1 MKGIATERGLL
12 ELYALLFISDSTSE
26 AQLLRMSDNFDC
38 LHHLLSKLPSKKECN
53 RQITFKSIINRV
65 AREGE
70 GRERASTLLEHTV
83 LCGKLYNLDKA

>member
-26 AQLLRMSDNFDC
+26 AQLLRISDNFDC

-65 AREGE
+65 AREW
-70 GRERASTLLEHTV
+70 GRKRESKHTPRAHCAVWEII
-83 LCGKLYNLDKA
+83 